1 MSDEDKR
8 KKAKRML
15 DNMKN
20 KGHEYKGRIE
30 QKAEDVKD
38 NFEQDTDKI

>member
-15 DNMKN
+15 DNMNN
-20 KGHEYKGRIE
+20 KAHEYKGRIE
-30 QKAEDVKD
+30 QKAEDVKKSFD
-38 NFEQDTDKI
+38 KDTDTI